1 MNKKTVLSWEDIQQD
16 CKKLA
21 DKLSEEKIKCI
32 VGIAN
37 GGMIPATLLAK
48 HLKVNKL
55 LSANLKSY
63 VEDKPRFGEHSNITV
78 EEVLPALR
86 IGRHSNT
93 DVVQLI
99 SFPFEGDLTKDGVLI
114 IDDLVDT
121 GLTLKHIQ
129 HNFPKN
135 NWIFATLYYKSRS
148 IVEPDYTVREF
159 DNDDWIVFPWET

>member
-1 MNKKTVLSWEDIQQD
+1 MSKKTVLSWEDIQQD

-21 DKLSEEKIKCI
+21 DKLSEEKITCI

-48 HLKVNKL
+48 HLKVDKL

-63 VEDKPRFGEHSNITV
+63 VEDKPRDGE
-78 EEVLPALR
+78 
-86 IGRHSNT
+86 HSNT

-129 HNFPKN
+129 HKFPKN
-135 NWIFATLYYKSRS
+135 NWIFSTLYYKSRS